1 MHGIAIIGTGA
12 IGRTHAEAFLRDGR
26 CSMKALCSR
35 TLSRSRALIDELCP
49 EMAEGI
55 TLTDDWHTLL
65 DRDDIDI
72 VSIALPP
79 AMHREVAEA
88 FLRSGKHVLLEKPMA
103 LTLDEED
110 SMIQAERESGMR
122 LGIVF
127 QNRYYSAIQKAKRML
142 DDGCFGRILSVDAV
156 SHWFRG
162 VNYHDLYW
170 RGTWK
175 SEGGGCL
182 TSQGVHQ
189 VDMLLWFMGGL
200 PESIT
205 AIMDNRRHTNSE
217 TEDMGMAIMR
227 FPSALGTF
235 TVSLC
240 DMDELQCFRFQCE
253 KAAFTIPSWSVHVK
267 KPQPNG
273 YPEEDR
279 DAEAEL
285 QRIFDSIP
293 VSGKEG
299 HDAAISRF
307 IDSIENGTDPDAT
320 SMDGRNA
327 THFID
332 AFYLSAAEGRTVSLP
347 LGKDDPVYT
356 TDGLVS
362 HMPKFYSK
370 TISRESQKGT
380 MTLGSAAAK

>member
-1 MHGIAIIGTGA
+1 MHGVAIIGTGNA
-12 IGRTHAEAFLRDGR
+12 GRTHADSFLKDSR
-26 CSMKALCSR
+26 CSLRALCSR
-35 TLSRSRALIDELCP
+35 TLSKCEDIARGLDAAGRKQ
-49 EMAEGI
+49 I
-55 TLTDDWHTLL
+55 TITDDWHTLL
-65 DRDDIDI
+65 DRSDIDI

-79 AMHREVAEA
+79 ALHEEAVCA
-88 FLRSGKHVLLEKPMA
+88 FLRKGKHVLLEKPMGI
-103 LTLDEED
+103 TCDEDDRMLEE
-110 SMIQAERESGMR
+110 ARRSGAK
-122 LGIVF
+122 LGLVF
-127 QNRYYSAIQKAKRML
+127 QNRYYRNIQRARKML
-142 DDGCFGRILSVDAV
+142 DSGCFGRILSVDV
-156 SHWFRG
+156 VTHWFRG
-162 VNYHDLYW
+162 SNYHDLYW
-170 RGTWK
+170 RGTWGN
-175 SEGGGCL
+175 EGGGCL
-182 TSQGVHQ
+182 ISQGVHQ

-307 IDSIENGTDPDAT
+307 IDSIENGTEPDAT

>member
-35 TLSRSRALIDELCP
+35 TLSSSRAVIDELCP

-205 AIMDNRRHTNSE
+205 AVMDNRMHTNSE
-217 TEDMGMAIMR
+217 AEDEGLAIMK
-227 FPSALGTF
+227 FPDALGSF
-235 TVSLC
+235 SVSLC
-240 DMDELQCFRFQCE
+240 DMNEYQGLRFQCE
-253 KAAFTIPSWSVHVK
+253 KAAFTIPEWSVHVK
-267 KPQPNG
+267 KAQPNG
-273 YPEEDR
+273 FPEDDR
-279 DAEAEL
+279 EEEERL
-285 QRIFDSIP
+285 QRIFDSIATD
-293 VSGKEG
+293 SKEG

-307 IDSIENGTDPDAT
+307 IDAVESGKDPDAT
-320 SMDGRNA
+320 GEDGRRANE
-327 THFID
+327 FIS
-332 AFYLSAAEGRTVSLP
+332 AFYMSAATGQTVPLP
-347 LGKDDPVYT
+347 LKKDAPVYT
-356 TDGLVS
+356 KDGLIAL
-362 HMPKFYSK
+362 MPRFHRK
-370 TISRESQKGT
+370 TISTESKAGV
-380 MTLGSAAAK
+380 MTLGSAAR